1 MTRTFLFLVALGAVV
16 EPGFSRAES
25 LRFSPVTVSAQ
36 ATFDLTGE
44 WVFDVQTDQG
54 GGSPTFVFKQT
65 GDKLAGK
72 YKGLFGEADLTGT
85 VTGKT
90 FKFSFGADAQGTA
103 VTITYD
109 GEIESNSAVKGKL
122 DIGGA
127 AQGTFTGKK
136 TK

>member
-1 MTRTFLFLVALGAVV
+1 MHGA
-16 EPGFSRAES
+16 P
-25 LRFSPVTVSAQ
+25 
-36 ATFDLTGE
+36 
-44 WVFDVQTDQG
+44 
-54 GGSPTFVFKQT
+54 T

-90 FKFSFGADAQGTA
+90 FKFSFSADAQGTA
-103 VTITYD
+103 VAITYD
-109 GEIESNSAVKGKL
+109 GEIESNTSVKGKVDL
-122 DIGGA
+122 GGQ

>member
-1 MTRTFLFLVALGAVV
+1 MTKKSFLFVGCAIVAALAFGA
-16 EPGFSRAES
+16 AI
-25 LRFSPVTVSAQ
+25 TSAQ
-36 ATFDLTGE
+36 AKFDLTGE
-44 WVFDVQTDQG
+44 WTFNVQTDQG

-65 GDKLAGK
+65 GEKLAGK

-90 FKFSFGADAQGTA
+90 FKYSFSADAQGTA
-103 VTITYD
+103 VTITYE
-109 GEIESNSAVKGKL
+109 GEFESASSVKGKL
-122 DIGGA
+122 DIAGQ

>member
-1 MTRTFLFLVALGAVV
+1 MTKTLLLSRCAGRCGA
-16 EPGFSRAES
+16 GRR
-25 LRFSPVTVSAQ
+25 LQRRHGVSAQ
-36 ATFDLTGE
+36 AKFDLTGE

-54 GGSPTFVFKQT
+54 GGSPAFVFKQT

-90 FKFSFGADAQGTA
+90 FKFSFSADAQGTA
-103 VTITYD
+103 VTITYE
-109 GEIESNSAVKGKL
+109 GEIESNTAVKGKL
-122 DIGGA
+122 DIGGT

>member
-1 MTRTFLFLVALGAVV
+1 MTKTFLFSVAFVIASAGA
-16 EPGFSRAES
+16 GFSRAD
-25 LRFSPVTVSAQ
+25 LSAQ
-36 ATFDLTGE
+36 AKFDLTGE
-44 WVFDVQTDQG
+44 WTFDVQTDQG

-65 GDKLAGK
+65 GEKLAGK

-90 FKFSFGADAQGTA
+90 FKYTFSADAQGTA
-103 VTITYD
+103 VTITYE
-109 GEIESNSAVKGKL
+109 GEFESASSVKGKL
-122 DIGGA
+122 DIAGQ